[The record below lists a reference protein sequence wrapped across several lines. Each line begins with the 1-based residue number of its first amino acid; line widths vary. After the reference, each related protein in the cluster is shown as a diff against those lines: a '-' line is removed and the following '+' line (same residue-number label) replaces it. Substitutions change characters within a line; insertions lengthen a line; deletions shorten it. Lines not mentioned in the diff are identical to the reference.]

1 MSIYDDFLL
10 GPRRC
15 EMPAYAITVIGVV
28 AVSSV
33 IISLIFYRMKVL
45 NFRTLLSVTLA
56 SLITALGLPALFSLV
71 SSCMDASF
79 DFASSTVT
87 LLITVA
93 AYLLIVVILSM
104 VISFIINGTG
114 AKKQVP
120 DASESGASGKASAE
134 ADNYLEQIFVN
145 FIGEHEQ
152 SGDVNEN
159 KPVQTAETNVTEAA
173 ANTNAAYQSA
183 AYTAGGDE
191 SAATAQEAPGAAVFE
206 AFTEVTA
213 AETAEED
220 SAAELPAADTAAGMP
235 GEYNVVETSE
245 EDASTGI
252 AEMTEMVLE
261 DSVTAPEPTEE
272 ANEATIPADDGILA
286 NIDENAAVMEN
297 NLEISVDSNENIDKM
312 GIENI
317 VHNRNS
323 LTIEDCINEA
333 FRLKGAGDFES
344 AILHHMYALDK
355 KPNKELTFW
364 IILDICVMYKSLGQ
378 QELALDILN
387 SYYETYGDTMD
398 ISVKEEIRKNLTA
411 VQA

>member
-1 MSIYDDFLL
+1 
-10 GPRRC
+10 
-15 EMPAYAITVIGVV
+15 MPAYAIAATCVV

-33 IISLIFYRMKVL
+33 IVFLVFYRMKVL
-45 NFRTLLSVTLA
+45 NIRTLISVTLA
-56 SLITALGLPALFSLV
+56 SLITALGLPVLFRLV
-71 SSCMDASF
+71 SSGMDAGF
-79 DFASSTVT
+79 DSASPSVT

-93 AYLLIVVILSM
+93 AYLLIVVILSV
-104 VISFIINGTG
+104 VISFIINGAGT
-114 AKKQVP
+114 KKERQ
-120 DASESGASGKASAE
+120 DASENGDPDKASAE

-145 FIGEHEQ
+145 FIGGHEQ
-152 SGDVNEN
+152 SGAGSDNIPADAFGEILAAEM
-159 KPVQTAETNVTEAA
+159 TAEDA
-173 ANTNAAYQSA
+173 SA
-183 AYTAGGDE
+183 ETT
-191 SAATAQEAPGAAVFE
+191 SAEDAS
-206 AFTEVTA
+206 
-213 AETAEED
+213 AETASAETARAKEDTAVDLSEEITPEGNTSPEI
-220 SAAELPAADTAAGMP
+220 SAEMQAEDAAAGMP
-235 GEYNVVETSE
+235 
-245 EDASTGI
+245 
-252 AEMTEMVLE
+252 EMAMD
-261 DSVTAPEPTEE
+261 DSVTAPEPPTE
-272 ANEATIPADDGILA
+272 ADNTIIPADDGILA

-344 AILHHMYALDK
+344 AILYHMYALDK
-355 KPNKELTFW
+355 KPDKELTFW

-411 VQA
+411 V

>member
-1 MSIYDDFLL
+1 
-10 GPRRC
+10 
-15 EMPAYAITVIGVV
+15 MPAYVVTVIGVV

-33 IISLIFYRMKVL
+33 VISLIFHRMKVL

-56 SLITALGLPALFSLV
+56 SLITALGLPSLFSLV
-71 SSCMDASF
+71 SSGMDASF
-79 DFASSTVT
+79 ASASSTVT

-93 AYLLIVVILSM
+93 AYLLIVAILSM

-114 AKKQVP
+114 AKKKTS
-120 DASESGASGKASAE
+120 DASEGGASDKASAE

-152 SGDVNEN
+152 SGVNEN
-159 KPVQTAETNVTEAA
+159 MPVQTAETNVMEAA
-173 ANTNAAYQSA
+173 ANTNTAYQSA
-183 AYTAGGDE
+183 SYTAGEGE
-191 SAATAQEAPGAAVFE
+191 SAATAQEAPGAAVLE
-206 AFTEVTA
+206 AFSEATA
-213 AETAEED
+213 SEMAEEA
-220 SAAELPAADTAAGMP
+220 SEVELPEVDTAAGMSAEINAIETRE
-235 GEYNVVETSE
+235 EYDS
-245 EDASTGI
+245 AGM
-252 AEMTEMVLE
+252 AEMTEITEMTKMALE
-261 DSVTAPEPTEE
+261 DGVTASEPAKA
-272 ANEATIPADDGILA
+272 ANEAIMPATDGILA

-317 VHNRNS
+317 VHDRNT
-323 LTIEDCINEA
+323 LTIEECINEA

-378 QELALDILN
+378 RELALDILN

-411 VQA
+411 V